1 MTSRL
6 LLALGAL
13 SVGSVIAASASAQQA
28 ALPPLN
34 FDQAAYITCR
44 EAHAMNP
51 DASKALAVVLAEHS
65 ARVRGVMIPDGEQGA
80 QLAHLVRGGCTL
92 SPDAYLF
99 TVVDRA
105 VVAESSKLPKRR

>member
-1 MTSRL
+1 MTSRIL
-6 LLALGAL
+6 LSLAAL
-13 SVGSVIAASASAQQA
+13 VAVSASAQAQTPA
-28 ALPPLN
+28 AMPPLN

-51 DASKALAVVLAEHS
+51 EARKALAVFLAEHS

-105 VVAESSKLPKRR
+105 IVAESSKLPKRK